1 MVALKGKG
9 HDRHEGLGLVAIYLQ
24 KTVHEGLWA
33 RRMALFF
40 VQLIILTVLLHRFGS
55 LATPAAM
62 NLLAVSIG
70 GLVLAIIVA
79 IIGLVRI
86 WFGGQIGAGQAC
98 AGIAIAL
105 IGLAL
110 PIYYLSLFFTLPRLN
125 DVETTPRAPMQFSQ
139 LAALRPADA
148 NRIVEPDL
156 AAAELQEKAYP
167 DLRPMEL
174 ERSVTETFDI
184 AHEAVKRLG
193 WTIALNEPPGEQPGR
208 IEATDRTMLMGYTD
222 DVLIRV
228 NGDDTHAFIDVR
240 SVSRYGIHDFGANAE
255 RIRTLFAEVK
265 SALEKG
271 EKTGLEQA
279 ETAPKANTAPVLK
292 KPVKK
297 RRAKRNRRATD
308 QQQGRPPAVQQ
319 RRGGGPFGRLPLLS
333 PD

>member
-1 MVALKGKG
+1 VALKGKG

>member
-1 MVALKGKG
+1 M
-9 HDRHEGLGLVAIYLQ
+9 VAIYLQ

-40 VQLIILTVLLHRFGS
+40 VQLLILTVLLHRFGS
-55 LATPAAM
+55 LATPAAL
-62 NLLAVSIG
+62 NLLTVSIG

-79 IIGLVRI
+79 LVGIVRI
-86 WFGGQIGAGQAC
+86 WFGGQMGAGA
-98 AGIAIAL
+98 AFAAIAIAL

-110 PIYYLSLFFTLPRLN
+110 PAYYLSQFFLLPRLN
-125 DVETTPRAPMQFSQ
+125 DVETTPRQPMQFSQ
-139 LAALRPADA
+139 LAAQRPADA

-184 AHEAVKRLG
+184 VHEAVKRIG
-193 WTIALNEPPGEQPGR
+193 WTIVLNEPPGEQPGR
-208 IEATDRTMLMGYTD
+208 IEATDRTMIMGFTD
-222 DVLIRV
+222 DALIRV
-228 NGDDTHAFIDVR
+228 TGDDTRAFIDVR
-240 SVSRYGIHDFGANAE
+240 SVSRYGMHDLGANAD
-255 RIRTLFAEVK
+255 RIRALFAEVK
-265 SALEKG
+265 AALEKG

-279 ETAPKANTAPVLK
+279 EPKPKAGTAPVLK

-297 RRAKRNRRATD
+297 RRQKRNRRATG
-308 QQQGRPPAVQQ
+308 QQQSQPPAAQ
-319 RRGGGPFGRLPLLS
+319 RRRGPFGNLPLLS

>member
-1 MVALKGKG
+1 M
-9 HDRHEGLGLVAIYLQ
+9 VAIYLQ

-40 VQLIILTVLLHRFGS
+40 VQLLILTVLLHRFGS
-55 LATPAAM
+55 LATPAAL
-62 NLLAVSIG
+62 NLLTVSIG

-79 IIGLVRI
+79 LVGIVRI
-86 WFGGQIGAGQAC
+86 WFGGQIGAGQAF

-110 PIYYLSLFFTLPRLN
+110 PLYYLSQFFLLPRLN
-125 DVETTPRAPMQFSQ
+125 DVETTPRQPMQFSQ
-139 LAALRPADA
+139 LAAQRPADA

-156 AAAELQEKAYP
+156 TAAEIQEKAYP

-174 ERSVTETFDI
+174 ERSATETFDI
-184 AHEAVKRLG
+184 VHEAVKRIG
-193 WTIALNEPPGEQPGR
+193 WTIVLNEPPGEQPGR
-208 IEATDRTMLMGYTD
+208 IEATDRTMIMGYTD
-222 DVLIRV
+222 DVLVRV
-228 NGDDTHAFIDVR
+228 TGDDTHAFIDVR
-240 SVSRYGIHDFGANAE
+240 SVSRYGMHDLGANAD
-255 RIRTLFAEVK
+255 RIRALFAEVK

-279 ETAPKANTAPVLK
+279 EPKPKAGTAPVLK

-297 RRAKRNRRATD
+297 RRQKRNRRATG
-308 QQQGRPPAVQQ
+308 QQQSQPPAAQ
-319 RRGGGPFGRLPLLS
+319 RRRGPFGNLPLLS

>member
-1 MVALKGKG
+1 M
-9 HDRHEGLGLVAIYLQ
+9 VAIYLQ

-40 VQLIILTVLLHRFGS
+40 VQLLILTVLLHRFGS
-55 LATPAAM
+55 LATPAAL
-62 NLLAVSIG
+62 NLLTVSIG

-79 IIGLVRI
+79 LVGIVRI
-86 WFGGQIGAGQAC
+86 WFGGQIGAGQAF

-110 PIYYLSLFFTLPRLN
+110 PLYYFSQFFLLPRLT
-125 DVETTPRAPMQFSQ
+125 DVETTPRQPMQFSQ
-139 LAALRPADA
+139 LAAQRPADA

-156 AAAELQEKAYP
+156 AAAEIQEKAYP

-174 ERSVTETFDI
+174 ERSATETFDI
-184 AHEAVKRLG
+184 VHEAVKRIG
-193 WTIALNEPPGEQPGR
+193 WTIVLNEPPGEQPGR
-208 IEATDRTMLMGYTD
+208 IEATDRTMIMGYTD
-222 DVLIRV
+222 DVLVRV
-228 NGDDTHAFIDVR
+228 TGDDTHAFIDVR
-240 SVSRYGIHDFGANAE
+240 SVSRYGMHDLGANAE

-265 SALEKG
+265 AALEKG

-279 ETAPKANTAPVLK
+279 EPKPKAGTAPVLK

-297 RRAKRNRRATD
+297 RRQKRNRRATG
-308 QQQGRPPAVQQ
+308 QQQSQPPAAQ
-319 RRGGGPFGRLPLLS
+319 RRRGPFGNLPLLS

>member
-1 MVALKGKG
+1 V
-9 HDRHEGLGLVAIYLQ
+9 VAIYLQ

-40 VQLIILTVLLHRFGS
+40 VQLLILTVLLHRFGT

-79 IIGLVRI
+79 VIGLVRI
-86 WFGGQIGAGQAC
+86 WFGGQIGAA
-98 AGIAIAL
+98 ASFAAIGIAL
-105 IGLAL
+105 VGLAL
-110 PIYYLSLFFTLPRLN
+110 PLYFLTQFFMLPQLN
-125 DVETTPRAPMQFSQ
+125 DIETTPRQPMQFSQ
-139 LAALRPADA
+139 LAALRAADA

-156 AAAELQEKAYP
+156 AQAELQEKAYP

-184 AHEAVKRLG
+184 VHEAVKRLG
-193 WTIALNEPPGEQPGR
+193 WTIVLNEPPSDQPGR
-208 IEATDRTMLMGYTD
+208 IEATDRTLLMGYTD

-228 NGDDTHAFIDVR
+228 TGDDAQAFIDVR
-240 SVSRYGIHDFGANAE
+240 SVSRYGVHDLGANAA
-255 RIRTLFAEVK
+255 RIRTLFEEVK
-265 SALEKG
+265 AALEKG

-279 ETAPKANTAPVLK
+279 EPAAKPTAPVLK
-292 KPVKK
+292 KPVRK
-297 RRAKRNRRATD
+297 RRDKRNRRATG
-308 QQQGRPPAVQQ
+308 QKQSQPPAVQRQQ
-319 RRGGGPFGRLPLLS
+319 RRGPFGRLPLLS

>member
-1 MVALKGKG
+1 M
-9 HDRHEGLGLVAIYLQ
+9 VAIYLQ

-40 VQLIILTVLLHRFGS
+40 VQLLILTVLLHRFGS
-55 LATPAAM
+55 LATPAAL
-62 NLLAVSIG
+62 NLLIVSIG

-79 IIGLVRI
+79 VAGLVRI
-86 WFGGQIGAGQAC
+86 WFGGQIGAGQAF

-110 PIYYLSLFFTLPRLN
+110 PAYYLSQFFLLPQLN
-125 DVETTPRAPMQFSQ
+125 DIETTPRQPMQFSQ
-139 LAALRPADA
+139 LAAQRPADA

-156 AAAELQEKAYP
+156 TAAEIQETAYP

-174 ERSVTETFDI
+174 ERSATETFDI
-184 AHEAVKRLG
+184 VHEAVKRIG
-193 WTIALNEPPGEQPGR
+193 WTIVLNEPPGEQPGR
-208 IEATDRTMLMGYTD
+208 IEATDRTMIMGYTD
-222 DVLIRV
+222 DVLVRV
-228 NGDDTHAFIDVR
+228 TGDDTHAFIDVR
-240 SVSRYGIHDFGANAE
+240 SVSRYGMHDLGANAD
-255 RIRTLFAEVK
+255 RIRALFAEVK

-279 ETAPKANTAPVLK
+279 EPKPKAGTAPVLK

-297 RRAKRNRRATD
+297 RRQKRNRRATG
-308 QQQGRPPAVQQ
+308 QQQSQPPAAQ
-319 RRGGGPFGRLPLLS
+319 RRRGPFGNLPLLS

>member
-1 MVALKGKG
+1 V
-9 HDRHEGLGLVAIYLQ
+9 VAIYLQ

-40 VQLIILTVLLHRFGS
+40 VQLLILTVLLHRFGS
-55 LATPAAM
+55 LATPAAL
-62 NLLAVSIG
+62 NLLTVSIG

-79 IIGLVRI
+79 VAGLVRI
-86 WFGGQIGAGQAC
+86 WFGGQIGAGQAF

-110 PIYYLSLFFTLPRLN
+110 PAYYLSQFFLLPQLN
-125 DVETTPRAPMQFSQ
+125 DIETTPRQPMQFSQ
-139 LAALRPADA
+139 LASQRPADA

-156 AAAELQEKAYP
+156 TAAEIQETAYP

-174 ERSVTETFDI
+174 ERSATETFDI
-184 AHEAVKRLG
+184 VHEAVKRIG
-193 WTIALNEPPGEQPGR
+193 WTIVLNEPPGEQPGR
-208 IEATDRTMLMGYTD
+208 IEASDRTMIMGYTD
-222 DVLIRV
+222 DVLVRV
-228 NGDDTHAFIDVR
+228 TGDDTHAFIDVR
-240 SVSRYGIHDFGANAE
+240 SVSRYGMHDLGANAD
-255 RIRTLFAEVK
+255 RIRALFAEVK

-279 ETAPKANTAPVLK
+279 EPKPKAGTAPVLK

-297 RRAKRNRRATD
+297 RRQKRNRRATG
-308 QQQGRPPAVQQ
+308 QQQSQPPAAQ
-319 RRGGGPFGRLPLLS
+319 RRRGPFGNLPLLS

>member
-1 MVALKGKG
+1 M
-9 HDRHEGLGLVAIYLQ
+9 VAIYLQ

-40 VQLIILTVLLHRFGS
+40 VQLLILTVLLHRFGS
-55 LATPAAM
+55 LATPAAL
-62 NLLAVSIG
+62 NLLTVSIG

-79 IIGLVRI
+79 VAGLVRI
-86 WFGGQIGAGQAC
+86 WFGGQIGAGQAF

-110 PIYYLSLFFTLPRLN
+110 PAYYLSQVFLLPQLN
-125 DVETTPRAPMQFSQ
+125 DIETTPRQPMQFSQ
-139 LAALRPADA
+139 LAAQRPADA

-156 AAAELQEKAYP
+156 TAAEIQETAYP

-174 ERSVTETFDI
+174 ERSATETFDI
-184 AHEAVKRLG
+184 VHEAVKRIG
-193 WTIALNEPPGEQPGR
+193 WTIVLNEPPGEQPGR
-208 IEATDRTMLMGYTD
+208 IEATDRTMIMGYTD
-222 DVLIRV
+222 DVLVRV
-228 NGDDTHAFIDVR
+228 TGDDTHAFIDVR
-240 SVSRYGIHDFGANAE
+240 SVSRYGMHDLGANAD
-255 RIRTLFAEVK
+255 RIRALFAEVK

-279 ETAPKANTAPVLK
+279 EPKPKAGTAPVLK

-297 RRAKRNRRATD
+297 RRQKRNRRATG
-308 QQQGRPPAVQQ
+308 QQQSQPPAAQ
-319 RRGGGPFGRLPLLS
+319 RRRGPFGNLPLLS

>member
-110 PIYYLSLFFTLPRLN
+110 PIYYLSLFFMLPRLN

>member
-1 MVALKGKG
+1 M
-9 HDRHEGLGLVAIYLQ
+9 
-24 KTVHEGLWA
+24 
-33 RRMALFF
+33 
-40 VQLIILTVLLHRFGS
+40 
-55 LATPAAM
+55 
-62 NLLAVSIG
+62 
-70 GLVLAIIVA
+70 
-79 IIGLVRI
+79 
-86 WFGGQIGAGQAC
+86 
-98 AGIAIAL
+98 
-105 IGLAL
+105 L
-110 PIYYLSLFFTLPRLN
+110 PELN
-125 DVETTPRAPMQFSQ
+125 DIQTTRQPMEFKQ
-139 LAALRPADA
+139 LAAMRPADA

-156 AAAELQEKAYP
+156 AAAEEREKAYP
-167 DLRPMEL
+167 DLRAMEL
-174 ERSVTETFDI
+174 VRSVTETFDI
-184 AHEAVKRLG
+184 VHEAVKRLG
-193 WTIALNEPPGEQPGR
+193 WTIVLSEPPAEEPGR
-208 IEATDRTMLMGYTD
+208 IEATDRTLIMGYTD
-222 DVLIRV
+222 DALIRV
-228 NGDDTHAFIDVR
+228 TGDDTHAFIDVR

>member
-1 MVALKGKG
+1 V
-9 HDRHEGLGLVAIYLQ
+9 VAIYLQ

-40 VQLIILTVLLHRFGS
+40 VQLLILTVLLHRFGS
-55 LATPAAM
+55 LATPAAL
-62 NLLAVSIG
+62 NLLTVSIG

-79 IIGLVRI
+79 VAGLVRI
-86 WFGGQIGAGQAC
+86 WFGGQIGAGQAF

-110 PIYYLSLFFTLPRLN
+110 PAYYLSQFFVLPQLN
-125 DVETTPRAPMQFSQ
+125 DIETTPRQPMQFSQ
-139 LAALRPADA
+139 LAAQRPADA

-156 AAAELQEKAYP
+156 TAAEIQETAYP

-174 ERSVTETFDI
+174 ERSATETFDI
-184 AHEAVKRLG
+184 VHEAVKRIG
-193 WTIALNEPPGEQPGR
+193 WTIVLNEPPGEQPGR
-208 IEATDRTMLMGYTD
+208 IEATDRTMIMGYTD
-222 DVLIRV
+222 DVLVRV
-228 NGDDTHAFIDVR
+228 TGDDTHAFIDVR
-240 SVSRYGIHDFGANAE
+240 SVSRYGMHDLGANAD
-255 RIRTLFAEVK
+255 RIRALFAEVK

-279 ETAPKANTAPVLK
+279 EPKPKAGTAPVLK

-297 RRAKRNRRATD
+297 RRQKRNRRATG
-308 QQQGRPPAVQQ
+308 QQQSQPPAAQ
-319 RRGGGPFGRLPLLS
+319 RRRGPFGNLPLLS